1 LFLEENVMK
10 SKYLTLAMVAI
21 LAAIL
26 VAGCERPA
34 PLPPTVA
41 TATSE
46 IPFPLP
52 NNPTLDTGQVATMT
66 AVAKT
71 PPVVTA
77 APTQGQQ
84 GVQNTPVPPQP
95 TQPPAPAATNT
106 PRPVIVVPT
115 ATPGRPSSYTIQ
127 AGDTFYCIAR
137 RFNLNVGDFLSLNGL
152 STSSLAQIG
161 QVVKIPQSGTWDSGP
176 RALKDHPTTY
186 TVVSGDT
193 LNRIA
198 CKYGDVD
205 PSAIL
210 AANGFS
216 SANDIKAGI
225 TINIP

>member
-1 LFLEENVMK
+1 MK
-10 SKYLTLAMVAI
+10 SKLLVFATIAI
-21 LAAIL
+21 LASIL

-34 PLPPTVA
+34 PLPSTVP

-52 NNPTLDTGQVATMT
+52 NNPTLDTTQLGTMT

-77 APTQGQQ
+77 VPTQGQQ
-84 GVQNTPVPPQP
+84 QPVENTPVPTQPPQPQP
-95 TQPPAPAATNT
+95 TEPPPPAPTN
-106 PRPVIVVPT
+106 PPPPVIQVPS
-115 ATPGRPSSYTIQ
+115 ATPGRPSTYTVQ

-137 RFNLNVGDFLSLNGL
+137 RFNLPVAEFLSLNGL
-152 STSSLAQIG
+152 STSSFAQIG
-161 QVVKIPQSGTWDSGP
+161 QVVKIPQSGTWNSGD
-176 RALKDHPTTY
+176 RALKAHPAQY
-186 TVVSGDT
+186 TVVAGDT

-216 SANDIKAGI
+216 SANDIKAGN

>member
-1 LFLEENVMK
+1 MK
-10 SKYLTLAMVAI
+10 SKFLI
-21 LAAIL
+21 LALITIL
-26 VAGCERPA
+26 VGILIAGCEKPA

-46 IPFPLP
+46 IPFPIET
-52 NNPTLDTGQVATMT
+52 NPTLDLSQIGTQT

-71 PPVVTA
+71 PPVLTA
-77 APTQGQQ
+77 APTNQPNQP
-84 GVQNTPVPPQP
+84 GVENTPVPPQP
-95 TQPPAPAATNT
+95 TAQPPAPAAATKT
-106 PRPVIVVPT
+106 PRPVIKVPS

-127 AGDTFYCIAR
+127 SGDTFYCIAR
-137 RFNLNVGDFLSLNGL
+137 RYNLNVADFLSLNGL

-161 QVVKIPQSGTWDSGP
+161 QVVKIPQSGTWSSGD
-176 RALKDHPTTY
+176 RALKAHPDTY
-186 TVVSGDT
+186 TVVAGDT

-198 CKYGDVD
+198 CRYGDVD

-216 SANDIKAGI
+216 SAGDIKAGI

>member
-1 LFLEENVMK
+1 MK
-10 SKYLTLAMVAI
+10 TKLLIFAMITI
-21 LAAIL
+21 LAGIM

-34 PLPPTVA
+34 PLPPSVA

-52 NNPTLDTGQVATMT
+52 NNKTLDTTQLGTMT

-77 APTQGQQ
+77 APTQEQGQT
-84 GVQNTPVPPQP
+84 VENTPVPPQP
-95 TQPPAPAATNT
+95 TEPPAPAATNT
-106 PRPVIVVPT
+106 PRPVIQVPS
-115 ATPGRPSSYTIQ
+115 ATPGRPSTYTIQ

-137 RFNLNVGDFLSLNGL
+137 RFNLDVSDFLSLNGL
-152 STSSLAQIG
+152 GTSSLAQIG
-161 QVVKIPQSGTWDSGP
+161 QVVKIPQSGTWDSGN
-176 RALKDHPTTY
+176 RALKTHPAEY
-186 TVVSGDT
+186 TVVAGDT

-198 CKYGDVD
+198 CRYGDVD

>member
-1 LFLEENVMK
+1 MK
-10 SKYLTLAMVAI
+10 SKLFILAMI
-21 LAAIL
+21 TIL
-26 VAGCERPA
+26 VGILVTGCERPA

-52 NNPTLDTGQVATMT
+52 NNPTLDTTQLGTMT

-77 APTQGQQ
+77 APTQGQGQ
-84 GVQNTPVPPQP
+84 TVENTPVPPQP
-95 TQPPAPAATNT
+95 TEPPAPASTNT
-106 PRPVIVVPT
+106 PRPVIQVPS
-115 ATPGRPSSYTIQ
+115 ATPGRPSTYTIQ

-137 RFNLNVGDFLSLNGL
+137 RYNLNVADFLSLNGL
-152 STSSLAQIG
+152 GTSSLAQIG
-161 QVVKIPQSGTWDSGP
+161 QVVKIPQSGTWNSGD
-176 RALKDHPTTY
+176 RALKAHPAEY
-186 TVVSGDT
+186 TVAAGDT

-198 CKYGDVD
+198 CRYGDVD

>member
-1 LFLEENVMK
+1 MK
-10 SKYLTLAMVAI
+10 TKLLIFAMITI
-21 LAAIL
+21 LAGIM

-52 NNPTLDTGQVATMT
+52 NNKTLDTTQLGTMT

-77 APTQGQQ
+77 APTQGQPN
-84 GVQNTPVPPQP
+84 VENTPVPPQP
-95 TQPPAPAATNT
+95 TQPPAPASTNT
-106 PRPVIVVPT
+106 PRPVIQVPS
-115 ATPGRPSSYTIQ
+115 ATPGRPSTYTIQ

-161 QVVKIPQSGTWDSGP
+161 QVVKIPQSGTWNSGD
-176 RALKDHPTTY
+176 RALKAHPAEY

-210 AANGFS
+210 VANGMS
-216 SANDIKAGI
+216 SANDIKVGN

>member
-1 LFLEENVMK
+1 MK
-10 SKYLTLAMVAI
+10 SRVLILAMVAV
-21 LAAIL
+21 LASLLI
-26 VAGCERPA
+26 AGCERPA

-52 NNPTLDTGQVATMT
+52 DNKTLDTSQIGTMT

-71 PPVVTA
+71 PPVVTV
-77 APTQGQQ
+77 APTQGQGGQ
-84 GVQNTPVPPQP
+84 VIENTPIPPQP
-95 TQPPAPAATNT
+95 TEPPPAPVATNT
-106 PRPVIVVPT
+106 PRPVIQVPS
-115 ATPGRPSSYTIQ
+115 ATPGRPSTYTIQ

-137 RFNLNVGDFLSLNGL
+137 RFNLDVSDFLSLNGL
-152 STSSLAQIG
+152 GTNSLAQIG
-161 QVVKIPQSGTWDSGP
+161 QVVKIPQSGTWDSGD
-176 RALKDHPTTY
+176 RALKAHPAEY
-186 TVVSGDT
+186 TVVAGDT

-198 CKYGDVD
+198 CRYGDVD

-216 SANDIKAGI
+216 SASDIKAGN

>member
-1 LFLEENVMK
+1 MK
-10 SKYLTLAMVAI
+10 SKMVVLAMVTI
-21 LAAIL
+21 LAGIL
-26 VAGCERPA
+26 LAGCERPA

-46 IPFPLP
+46 IPFPIQT
-52 NNPTLDTGQVATMT
+52 NPTIDLSEVATMT

-71 PPVVTA
+71 PLVVTA
-77 APTQGQQ
+77 APTQGQGQ
-84 GVQNTPVPPQP
+84 TVENTPVPPQP
-95 TQPPAPAATNT
+95 TEPPPAPAPTNT
-106 PRPVIVVPT
+106 PRPVIQVPT
-115 ATPGRPSSYTIQ
+115 ATPGRPSTYTIQ

-137 RFNLNVGDFLSLNGL
+137 RFNLNVGDFLSQNGL

-161 QVVKIPQSGTWDSGP
+161 QVVKIPQSGTWNSGN
-176 RALKDHPTTY
+176 RALKTHPADY
-186 TVVSGDT
+186 TVVAGDT

-198 CKYGDVD
+198 CRYGDVD

-216 SANDIKAGI
+216 SAGDIKVGN

>member
-1 LFLEENVMK
+1 MK
-10 SKYLTLAMVAI
+10 SKYLI
-21 LAAIL
+21 LATVLIL
-26 VAGCERPA
+26 AGILLAGCERPA

-52 NNPTLDTGQVATMT
+52 NNPTLDTSQIASMT

-77 APTQGQQ
+77 APTQGQPPE
-84 GVQNTPVPPQP
+84 NTPVPPQP
-95 TQPPAPAATNT
+95 QPTEPPAPAAATNT
-106 PRPVIVVPT
+106 PRPVIQVPS

-137 RFNLNVGDFLSLNGL
+137 RFNLDVSDFLSLNGL
-152 STSSLAQIG
+152 GTNSLAQIG
-161 QVVKIPQSGTWDSGP
+161 QVVKIPQSGTWDSGA

-186 TVVSGDT
+186 TVVAGDT

-198 CKYGDVD
+198 CRYGDVD

-210 AANGFS
+210 VANGMS
-216 SANDIKAGI
+216 SANDIKAGL